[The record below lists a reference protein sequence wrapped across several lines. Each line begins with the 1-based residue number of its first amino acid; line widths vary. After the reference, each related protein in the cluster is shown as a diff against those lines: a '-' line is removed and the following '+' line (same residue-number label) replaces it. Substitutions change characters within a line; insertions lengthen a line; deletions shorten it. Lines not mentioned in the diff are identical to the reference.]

1 MILTRSLAFVFFTL
15 ATFSLA
21 HAQLT
26 NDDATIVIE
35 SGATLVVEGTI
46 TNNGGVV
53 PIGEL
58 FIQGPGIPNVMFD
71 FGNGV
76 QQATG
81 IINSGTIEVTGDFDN
96 DAGFTPT
103 DDFLY
108 LKFDAALSSDLDLG
122 DIFPMNLSQSQI
134 DAAYLAQIS
143 EFAASNPT
151 PITIPIVVVPEP
163 SCISLVLLGVLLA
176 VGYRRCL

>member
-21 HAQLT
+21 HAQPIT
-26 NDDATIVIE
+26 NNGATLVID
-35 SGATLVVEGTI
+35 SGATLVVEGDI
-46 TNNGGVV
+46 TNNSEFV

-71 FGNGV
+71 FGSGV

-81 IINSGTIEVTGDFDN
+81 TITNSGTIEVMGDFDN

-103 DDFLY
+103 NDFLY

-176 VGYRRCL
+176 VGYRR